1 MLMEEL
7 LRLRKWIIVAIE
19 DIIDEASSDDHE
31 QLTETKIILES
42 LVGKF
47 NDKVNTIINQRK
59 HSKVKSHEK
68 MLLDPDIIQD

>member
-19 DIIDEASSDDHE
+19 DIIDEAFSDADHE

-42 LVGKF
+42 LVSEF
-47 NDKVNTIINQRK
+47 NNEVNTIISKRK
-59 HSKVKSHEK
+59 QSKKENK
-68 MLLDPDIIQD
+68 AR